1 MLPVE
6 NTTSGSINDVYD
18 AIIGSQLSIVG
29 EEIFHVKHCLVGTEE
44 IALNK
49 DLMQN
54 DGIHPNAEAQ
64 PLIASFMDRHLR
76 SLILDAQ

>member
-18 AIIGSQLSIVG
+18 AIICSQLSIVG

-49 DLMQN
+49 IKTIFTENIKFVQGM
-54 DGIHPNAEAQ
+54 G
-64 PLIASFMDRHLR
+64 
-76 SLILDAQ
+76 